1 MRTLVSTALILSL
14 SVSLPTGGHASPGFA
29 SNVALRAPS
38 GIRTSAQGPFAV
50 PSRMR
55 GRVDFW
61 KDVFAKYGKH
71 QVVIHHREFP
81 QITFGV
87 MDFRAEALTMSSVEL
102 AKHRESTEKRTIA
115 EIKGQLTELANGS
128 EPRTAFQQKVVSAM
142 SWLPGG
148 REKYRRVVELDLVR
162 TQTGIRERFGE
173 AIKRAWRYLPV
184 MEQIFVSEYGL
195 PKELTRL
202 PFIESSF
209 DYTAYSSVGAAGMW
223 QFMGRTAKSHGMV
236 VGKIVDERRDPIK
249 STRAAAEYLRS
260 AYKSLGAW
268 PLAITSY
275 NHGVGGVRS
284 KINKAGSNNIV
295 DLVETT
301 GEAYFGFASQNF
313 YPEFLAANEIF
324 DNHASYFPE
333 IPVQEPLRVVSV
345 RLKGQ
350 TSAAFAAHQL
360 GMSVEQLKE
369 ANYALLD
376 AVWAGRAKIPSGYL
390 LRVPVEF
397 QDRVPRL
404 VSANVEP
411 QSAASERSTSTVYG
425 GTVYKVRKGDSLQ
438 SIAKKFKTTVDALV
452 QQNALRSKSV
462 VIGQVLTVRSADS
475 VSSVG
480 TERETLS
487 ASQSRESSVVKKN
500 APRSSVTPKKSSPA
514 QSRYTVKKG
523 DTLSSISKRT
533 GKSIAAIKKANKLS
547 GSSVAVGKVLVLP

>member
-14 SVSLPTGGHASPGFA
+14 YASLPTSGHASPGFA

-38 GIRTSAQGPFAV
+38 GVRTTTHGPFAV

-61 KDVFAKYGKH
+61 KDVFAKYGKY

-87 MDFRAEALTMSSVEL
+87 MDFRAEALTMSSTEL
-102 AKHRESTEKRTIA
+102 AKHREATEKRTVA
-115 EIKGQLTELANGS
+115 EIKAQLTELANGS

-313 YPEFLAANEIF
+313 YPEFLAANEVF

-360 GMSVEQLKE
+360 GMSAEQLKE

-376 AVWAGRAKIPSGYL
+376 AVWAGRAKIPAGYL

-397 QDRVPRL
+397 QDKVQRL
-404 VSANVEP
+404 VSGDIEP
-411 QSAASERSTSTVYG
+411 QSTASERSTSTVYG
-425 GTVYKVRKGDSLQ
+425 GTVYKVRKGDSLL
-438 SIAKKFKTTVDALV
+438 SIAKKFKTTVDDLV
-452 QQNALRSKSV
+452 RQNSLRSKSV
-462 VIGQVLTVRSADS
+462 VIGQVLTVRSGDS
-475 VSSVG
+475 ISSNG
-480 TERETLS
+480 SDRDTLS
-487 ASQSRESSVVKKN
+487 VAQSRESSVVKKN
-500 APRSSVTPKKSSPA
+500 TSRTSPAPKKSTAS
-514 QSRYTVKKG
+514 QGRYTVKKG

-533 GKSIAAIKKANKLS
+533 GRSIAAIKKANKLS
-547 GSSVAVGKVLVLP
+547 GSSVGIGKVLIIP